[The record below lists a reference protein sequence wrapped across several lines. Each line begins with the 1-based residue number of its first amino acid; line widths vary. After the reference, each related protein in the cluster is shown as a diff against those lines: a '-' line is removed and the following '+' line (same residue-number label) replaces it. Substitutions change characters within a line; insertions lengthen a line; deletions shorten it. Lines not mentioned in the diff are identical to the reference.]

1 MLFIN
6 VYGSASGNTHL
17 ERKACAVLKLWSFIS
32 LNSLTCDGDVRSHHV

>member
-17 ERKACAVLKLWSFIS
+17 ERKACAVLKLWSFIL
-32 LNSLTCDGDVRSHHV
+32 LNSLTCDGDVRSHSV